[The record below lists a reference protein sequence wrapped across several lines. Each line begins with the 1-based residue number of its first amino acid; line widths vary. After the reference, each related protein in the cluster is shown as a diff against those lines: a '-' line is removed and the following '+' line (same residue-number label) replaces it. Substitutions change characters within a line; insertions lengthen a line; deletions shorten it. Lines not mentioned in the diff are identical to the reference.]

1 MMKKKWNSILLFCL
15 INTCCA
21 AQTAGYKFY
30 SLLNSVK
37 TSGFYNI
44 EITPALSAHLK
55 TDYSDLR
62 IVNDSGKWVPH
73 VVHFPALE
81 KTNEATLY
89 NLNFTITENNTTNT
103 LILIEPAIKKIA
115 NIGLVIRNTA
125 AKRYCT
131 ISGSDNAINWFVI
144 NDSVMIDP
152 TPDVTNT
159 KNIFTLH
166 FPAGN
171 YKFFKIIIHNNNKDP
186 FDIKGVVNHSVA
198 ITSAT
203 NKFILNPASVI
214 IQKDS
219 GKISYIKITQQ
230 QPFHFDNISIQLSGS
245 KYFYRNVD
253 LYIPN
258 SGNHSFSNP
267 GKLLESFSISNNSTL
282 QFKVPLCNAAIFYLF
297 IHNQDN
303 LPLFVN
309 TIKTFNTYGFITS
322 YLEKNTSYKLILGN
336 ESAIM
341 PNYDLTGL
349 NTQIADTIP
358 FLTAGNIV
366 VAEDNSI
373 VSAPAKNNKWML
385 WAAIGAAL
393 LILLLFTKKMLTEVD
408 KRKQND
414 SV

>member
-103 LILIEPAIKKIA
+103 LILIEPAITKIA

-152 TPDVTNT
+152 TPDITNT

-303 LPLFVN
+303 LPLIVN
-309 TIKTFNTYGFITS
+309 TIKTFNTYGFMTS